1 MQCSGFINPCQKVCI
16 IFTVFF
22 YISFL
27 PLLMRKT
34 SHLSFDMRFFLN
46 ALIAWSRLKRH
57 VVIPPFLCCFPLISW
72 AYLFVCKTHTA
83 NAKDLFA
90 VGKTISVT
98 HLFSCFLRFT
108 SWLKCAA
115 KMLLLHC
122 VTYAQ
127 LGKTLENK
135 IWIIL
140 AIFHIWKLE
149 PLFMMF
155 ILRLSR
161 SHMALFWCYGKQRRG
176 GLLTP
181 KKSSM
186 LGK

>member
-1 MQCSGFINPCQKVCI
+1 MSKSLHNLYRFLRYS
-16 IFTVFF
+16 T
-22 YISFL
+22 FL
-27 PLLMRKT
+27 PLLYRDLLF
-34 SHLSFDMRFFLN
+34 SSFIWHEIFPECIDC
-46 ALIAWSRLKRH
+46 LIKRH
-57 VVIPPFLCCFPLISW
+57 AVAFVSPFLLRCFPLISW

>member
-1 MQCSGFINPCQKVCI
+1 MSKSLHNLYRFLLH
-16 IFTVFF
+16 FF
-22 YISFL
+22 PS

-115 KMLLLHC
+115 KMFFY

-127 LGKTLENK
+127 LSKKPEKTKSEYFRNY
-135 IWIIL
+135 
-140 AIFHIWKLE
+140 FSYLE
-149 PLFMMF
+149 PP
-155 ILRLSR
+155 
-161 SHMALFWCYGKQRRG
+161 WCVY
-176 GLLTP
+176 TW
-181 KKSSM
+181 
-186 LGK
+186 